1 MAMASPQLLAV
12 CFILLCTITFTLSGQ
27 YHMVGD
33 SGGWTVGTTNYTSWS
48 ASKSFQVGDN
58 IRKNT
63 AHISHLLSAVFQ
75 YNNKFHN
82 VVQVTRS
89 SCHSCNTS
97 SPLAVHSTGNDTF
110 LVNSRGHYFFICGFP
125 GHCEGGQKVDIRVT
139 HDLAPPPSLPPSTL
153 PTPAAGNS
161 DSTTAIAKARAPS
174 SGHASALLTTRIHWV
189 AGLACCLST
198 LFIGSP
204 ISYV

>member
-12 CFILLCTITFTLSGQ
+12 CFILLCTITFTLCGQ

-58 IRKNT
+58 I
-63 AHISHLLSAVFQ
+63 LFQ

-89 SCHSCNTS
+89 SYHSCNTS

-139 HDLAPPPSLPPSTL
+139 HDFAPPPSLPPSTL
-153 PTPAAGNS
+153 PTPTAGNS

-174 SGHASALLTTRIHWV
+174 SGHASALLTTRIHRV

-198 LFIGSP
+198 LFIGSS
-204 ISYV
+204 IFYV